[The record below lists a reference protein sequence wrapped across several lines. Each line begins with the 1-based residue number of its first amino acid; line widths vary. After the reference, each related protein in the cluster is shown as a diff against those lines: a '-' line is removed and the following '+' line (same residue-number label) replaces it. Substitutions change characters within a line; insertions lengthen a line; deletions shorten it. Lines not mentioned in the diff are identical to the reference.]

1 MIKLE
6 NLEWS
11 GLETAVRGMRNP
23 MNSWDRTDSDFENDI
38 LGPKDAKLME
48 QLAKGGPVHAKYRRF
63 ITVALDIT
71 APLYWWKEFDTYKV
85 GVCCNS
91 CSTMH
96 KISEHEFTM
105 DDFSTDKMVDAS
117 AVVMEEVINCLNKF
131 RDLYLAEK
139 DPDIKKLYW
148 WQMIQLLPSSYMQRR
163 TIMMNYEVANHIIND
178 RMDHKLDEWKELC
191 LALVHLPHAEVML
204 DYWLNPEYKYLAEA
218 KKLSEYGRSNILS
231 IKEMEAVR
239 NGDKEN

>member
-11 GLETAVRGMRNP
+11 GLETAIRGMRNP

-38 LGPKDAKLME
+38 LGPNDAQLME

-96 KISEHEFTM
+96 KIADHKFTT
-105 DDFSTDKMVDAS
+105 DDFSTDKMVDAT

-163 TIMMNYEVANHIIND
+163 TVMFNYEVANHIIND
-178 RMDHKLDEWKELC
+178 RMDHKLDEWRELC
-191 LALVHLPHAEVML
+191 LALLQLPHAPVVF
-204 DYWLNPEYKYLAEA
+204 DYWINFKPKFLARVEKIA
-218 KKLSEYGRSNILS
+218 DMGRPNIIRIKKEE
-231 IKEMEAVR
+231 K
-239 NGDKEN
+239 

>member
-11 GLETAVRGMRNP
+11 GLETAIRGMRNP

-38 LGPKDAKLME
+38 LGPNDAKLME

-71 APLYWWKEFDTYKV
+71 APLYWWKEFDTYKI

-96 KISEHEFTM
+96 KIADHAFTM
-105 DDFSTDKMVDAS
+105 DDFSTDKMVDAT
-117 AVVMEEVINCLNKF
+117 AVVMEEVINCLNKY
-131 RDLYLAEK
+131 RDLYLTEE
-139 DPDIKKLYW
+139 DSDMKKLYW

-178 RMDHKLDEWKELC
+178 RMSHKLDEWRELC
-191 LALVHLPHAEVML
+191 LALVHLPHAEVMF
-204 DYWLNPEYKYLAEA
+204 DYWINREPKFLESV
-218 KKLSEYGRSNILS
+218 KKISDMGRANIVR
-231 IKEMEAVR
+231 MEVV
-239 NGDKEN
+239 NMGKVEEK

>member
-1 MIKLE
+1 MIKIE

-11 GLETAVRGMRNP
+11 GLETAIRGMRNSF
-23 MNSWDRTDSDFENDI
+23 NSWDRTDSDFENDI
-38 LGPKDAKLME
+38 LGPNDAKLME

-71 APLYWWKEFDTYKV
+71 APLYWWKEFDTYKI

-96 KISEHEFTM
+96 KIADHEFTI
-105 DDFSTDKMVDAS
+105 DDFSTDKMVDAT
-117 AVVMEEVINCLNKF
+117 AVVLEEVINCLNKF
-131 RDLYLAEK
+131 RDLYLAEE
-139 DPDIKKLYW
+139 DSDIKKLYW

-178 RMDHKLDEWKELC
+178 RMNHKLDEWRELC
-191 LALVHLPHAEVML
+191 LALLQLPHAPVTF
-204 DYWLNPEYKYLAEA
+204 DYWINFKPKFLANVE
-218 KKLSEYGRSNILS
+218 KITGGKVLDTKLEVVN
-231 IKEMEAVR
+231 MEKAEEEP
-239 NGDKEN
+239 K